1 MARSYHLKRRA
12 ERQDE
17 TRQKIVDA
25 AIELHQTKGLAA
37 TTISDIAGHA
47 NVGRVTVYR
56 HFPDEE
62 SLVGACSGQYFERHP
77 FPDPS
82 PWRSIRDP
90 IARLRRGLREIYAY
104 HRETEPMMSR
114 VIADARDLPIMAPYH
129 AHWRHTADILAAA
142 WRARGRSKLLR
153 AALGLALSFDTWRTL
168 IREQNL
174 TDDQAIELM
183 LRLAGDV
190 LHRRTTSVASGTKP
204 TSKRCGP

>member
-1 MARSYHLKRRA
+1 MTRSYRLKRRA
-12 ERQDE
+12 DRQDE

-37 TTISDIAGHA
+37 TTISDIADHA

-77 FPDPS
+77 FPDLA

-90 IARLRRGLREIYAY
+90 IARLRRGLREIYTY

-129 AHWRHTADILAAA
+129 AHWRHAVDILAAA
-142 WRARGRSKLLR
+142 WPARGRSKSLC

-183 LRLAGDV
+183 LRLAGGWPV
-190 LHRRTTSVASGTKP
+190 
-204 TSKRCGP
+204 SK

>member
-1 MARSYHLKRRA
+1 MARSYRLKRRA

-17 TRQKIVDA
+17 TRQKIIDA
-25 AIELHQTKGLAA
+25 AIKLHQTKGLVA
-37 TTISDIAGHA
+37 TTISDIADRA

-77 FPDPS
+77 FPDLA

-114 VIADARDLPIMAPYH
+114 VIADARDLPIMAPYY
-129 AHWRHTADILAAA
+129 AHWRHAVDILAAA
-142 WRARGRSKLLR
+142 WPTRGRSKSLC
-153 AALGLALSFDTWRTL
+153 AAIGLALSFDTWRTL

-183 LRLAGDV
+183 LRLTGDD
-190 LHRRTTSVASGTKP
+190 RPVAK
-204 TSKRCGP
+204 

>member
-1 MARSYHLKRRA
+1 MARSYRLKRRA

-37 TTISDIAGHA
+37 TTISDIADHA

-77 FPDPS
+77 FPDLA

-129 AHWRHTADILAAA
+129 AHWRHAADILAAA
-142 WRARGRSKLLR
+142 WPARSRSKSLC

-174 TDDQAIELM
+174 TDNQAIELM
-183 LRLAGDV
+183 VRLTGDGRPV
-190 LHRRTTSVASGTKP
+190 SN
-204 TSKRCGP
+204 

>member
-1 MARSYHLKRRA
+1 MARSYRLKRRA

-37 TTISDIAGHA
+37 TTISDIADHA

-77 FPDPS
+77 FPDLA

-114 VIADARDLPIMAPYH
+114 VIAHARDLPIMAPYH
-129 AHWRHTADILAAA
+129 AHWRHAVDILAAA
-142 WRARGRSKLLR
+142 WPARGRKKTLC

-183 LRLAGDV
+183 LRLAGDGRPV
-190 LHRRTTSVASGTKP
+190 
-204 TSKRCGP
+204 SK